1 LKQDL
6 LPRRPSFV
14 HNSSARKRAQ
24 SGSNGWAISPQKSGW
39 RIAEAPR
46 RLRLDT
52 HKPCRR
58 KIQFIDEGV

>member
-1 LKQDL
+1 
-6 LPRRPSFV
+6 V
-14 HNSSARKRAQ
+14 AAASARKRAQ